1 MAQVREISPKE
12 LKDWQDSGQIHQLI
26 DIREAHEVAVSTLG
40 GLHIPMAFC
49 LARQHLIRRD
59 VPVVVH
65 CRSGARAAAVVSALE
80 QKGGFDNL
88 YNLRGGIEGWAREVA
103 PEMEIG

>member
-1 MAQVREISPKE
+1 MAQVREITPKE
-12 LKDWQDSGQIHQLI
+12 LQDWQTTGREFQLV

-40 GLHIPMAFC
+40 GEHIPMAFC

-88 YNLRGGIEGWAREVA
+88 YNLRGGIEGWAREMA
-103 PEMEIG
+103 PEMEVG

>member
-1 MAQVREISPKE
+1 
-12 LKDWQDSGQIHQLI
+12 
-26 DIREAHEVAVSTLG
+26 
-40 GLHIPMAFC
+40 
-49 LARQHLIRRD
+49 
-59 VPVVVH
+59 
-65 CRSGARAAAVVSALE
+65 VVSALE

>member
-1 MAQVREISPKE
+1 MVQVREISPKD
-12 LKDWQDSGQIHQLI
+12 LKDWQEAGREYQLV

-59 VPVVVH
+59 IPVVVH

-103 PEMEIG
+103 PEMEVG